1 MDKVS
6 QRSSSLS
13 DLTLIYCGKADFGH
27 FPPSFSFNRTTISL
41 KRVRKLSQI
50 GLPLATTGQVR
61 QAASARLALILACWL
76 GFFPCIT
83 AAASATPV
91 ASAALT
97 VEVRIAVLAFR
108 GTARAE
114 RRWAATMAYLG
125 ERIPGYRF
133 RAIPMDLAE
142 LDRAV
147 VAGGIDFAIT
157 NTGQYIRTGSKHGM
171 SWLAT
176 LKSRRHRGLGPVIG
190 SALVVRQGS
199 PYRTLEDLRDTR
211 LGAVSPLAFGGAQI
225 YWGEIVARGY
235 RPGAFFG
242 NIRFSGFPVDA
253 LAFWVRDGLVDA
265 AVLPACLLETLGEE
279 GVIAASALRVIDPIP
294 HPGFNCQASSRLY
307 PNWSISTLKSTS
319 AELAGQVV
327 SALLLMPADSAAAQ
341 NAGAR
346 GWTAPVSSYDIHQ
359 LYRRL
364 DIHPWQEPWWQDLRR
379 WVLHN
384 WQWSLTLLAAML
396 LGLGHHLW
404 VQLMVQRRTRELQT
418 ANDELMD
425 RQRQLEHAQRVAI
438 LGELSSDLAHELNQP
453 LAAINSYAEG
463 GIVRL
468 KTAGMKPDLSDLLG
482 RISAEAQRGG
492 RIIQRVRG
500 FARKEP
506 ARRERVELSALIRET
521 LKLLDY
527 ELKKQHLELELR
539 LPDAP
544 LRASVDPVEIQQLL
558 VNLIRNGME
567 AMTASP
573 QPHRLR
579 VGCEQH
585 SSGEI
590 MISVE
595 DSGEGVD
602 EAQVEVLFK
611 PFYSTKPQGLGLGMS
626 ICRRI
631 VEAHD
636 GEIRMLRGVNRGTR
650 VVCVLR
656 GCDNG

>member
-1 MDKVS
+1 MDCQR
-6 QRSSSLS
+6 QRSS
-13 DLTLIYCGKADFGH
+13 
-27 FPPSFSFNRTTISL
+27 
-41 KRVRKLSQI
+41 
-50 GLPLATTGQVR
+50 
-61 QAASARLALILACWL
+61 ARLPLILACWL
-76 GFFPCIT
+76 LFFPGFT
-83 AAASATPV
+83 TAASATPV
-91 ASAALT
+91 ASADPSA
-97 VEVRIAVLAFR
+97 EVRIAVLAFR
-108 GTARAE
+108 GTERAE
-114 RRWAATMAYLG
+114 RRWVATMAYLG
-125 ERIPGYRF
+125 ERIPDYRF
-133 RAIPMDLAE
+133 RAIPMALAE

-147 VAGGIDFAIT
+147 AAGGIDFVIT
-157 NTGQYIRTGSKHGM
+157 NTGQYIRTGSKQGM

-176 LKSRRHRGLGPVIG
+176 LKSRKHRGLGSVVG
-190 SALVVRQGS
+190 SALVVRQDS
-199 PYRTLEDLRDTR
+199 SYRTLKDLRHAR
-211 LGAVSPLAFGGAQI
+211 LGAVSPQAFGGAQI
-225 YWGEIVARGY
+225 YWGEVVARGY
-235 RPGAFFG
+235 RPDAFFG

-265 AVLPACLLETLGEE
+265 AVLPACLLETLDEE
-279 GVIAASALRVIDPIP
+279 GVVAASEFRVIDPIP

-341 NAGAR
+341 SAGSR

-384 WQWSLTLLAAML
+384 WQWSLALLAAML

-418 ANDELMD
+418 ANHELMD

-468 KTAGMKPDLSDLLG
+468 RAATGRPDLSGLLV

-492 RIIQRVRG
+492 HIIQRIRG
-500 FARKEP
+500 FALKEP

-527 ELKKQHLELELR
+527 ELKKQHLELELK
-539 LPDAP
+539 LLDAP
-544 LRASVDPVEIQQLL
+544 LLASLDPVEIQQLL
-558 VNLIRNGME
+558 VNLIRNAME
-567 AMTASP
+567 AMAACP

-579 VGCEQH
+579 VGCQRQAT
-585 SSGEI
+585 GEI
-590 MISVE
+590 QISVE
-595 DSGEGVD
+595 DTGKGVD
-602 EAQVEVLFK
+602 QTQLEMLFK
-611 PFYSTKPQGLGLGMS
+611 PFFSTKSQGLGLGLS

-631 VEAHD
+631 VEAYD
-636 GEIRMLRGVNRGTR
+636 GEITMRLGASGGTQ
-650 VVCVLR
+650 VVCTLR
-656 GCDNG
+656 SHDDG